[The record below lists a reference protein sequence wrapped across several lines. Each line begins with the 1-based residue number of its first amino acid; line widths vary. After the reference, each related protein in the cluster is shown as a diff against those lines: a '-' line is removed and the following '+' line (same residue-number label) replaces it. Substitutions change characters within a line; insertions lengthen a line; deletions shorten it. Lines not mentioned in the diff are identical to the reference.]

1 MNLSK
6 AVQELNSVK
15 TNLKALK
22 TSEKALTEEIKQELA
37 GQGLEA
43 KILSDIN
50 MKVTCKEVTKTEINE
65 DALIKIIGYLID
77 STSNDDLKDAL
88 KSCLL
93 VKTVVD
99 EDKIQEL
106 IYKGFISIED
116 IQPAVIEK
124 SYTRLTIKE
133 VK

>member
-15 TNLKALK
+15 NDLKALK
-22 TSEKALTEEIKQELA
+22 TSEKTLTEEIKQELA

-65 DALIKIIGYLID
+65 DALIKIIGDLIE
-77 STSNDDLKDAL
+77 SASNDDLKDAL

>member
-15 TNLKALK
+15 NDLKALK
-22 TSEKALTEEIKQELA
+22 TSEKTLTEEIKQELA

-65 DALIKIIGYLID
+65 DALIKIIGDLIE
-77 STSNDDLKDAL
+77 STNNDDLKDAL

-116 IQPAVIEK
+116 NQPAVIEK

>member
-1 MNLSK
+1 MNLSN

-15 TNLKALK
+15 NDLKALK
-22 TSEKALTEEIKQELA
+22 TSEKTLTEEIKQELA
-37 GQGLEA
+37 GLGLEA

-65 DALIKIIGYLID
+65 DALIKIIGDLIE
-77 STSNDDLKDAL
+77 SASNDDLKDAL

>member
-15 TNLKALK
+15 NDLKALK
-22 TSEKALTEEIKQELA
+22 TSEKTLTEEIKQELA
-37 GQGLEA
+37 GLGLEA

-65 DALIKIIGYLID
+65 DALIKIIGNLID
-77 STSNDDLKDAL
+77 SANNDDLKDAL

>member
-65 DALIKIIGYLID
+65 DALIRIIGDLID
-77 STSNDDLKDAL
+77 STKNDDLKDAL

>member
-15 TNLKALK
+15 SDLKALK
-22 TSEKALTEEIKQELA
+22 TSEKTLTEEIKQELA

-65 DALIKIIGYLID
+65 DALIKIIGHLID
-77 STSNDDLKDAL
+77 SANNDDLKDAL

>member
-15 TNLKALK
+15 NDLKALK
-22 TSEKALTEEIKQELA
+22 TSEKTLTEEIKQELA

-65 DALIKIIGYLID
+65 DALIKIIGDLIE
-77 STSNDDLKDAL
+77 STNNDDLKDAL

-93 VKTVVD
+93 VKTAVD

>member
-15 TNLKALK
+15 SDLKALK

-65 DALIKIIGYLID
+65 DALIKIIGHLID
-77 STSNDDLKDAL
+77 SANNDDLKDAL

>member
-15 TNLKALK
+15 NDLKALK
-22 TSEKALTEEIKQELA
+22 TSEKTLTEEIKQELA
-37 GQGLEA
+37 GLGLEA

-65 DALIKIIGYLID
+65 DALIKIIGNLIEAAN
-77 STSNDDLKDAL
+77 NDDLKDAL

-99 EDKIQEL
+99 EDKVQEL

>member
-22 TSEKALTEEIKQELA
+22 TSEKVLTEEIKQELA

-65 DALIKIIGYLID
+65 DALIKIIGDLIE
-77 STSNDDLKDAL
+77 STNNDDLKDAL

>member
-15 TNLKALK
+15 SDLKALK
-22 TSEKALTEEIKQELA
+22 TSEKTLTEEIKQELA

-65 DALIKIIGYLID
+65 DALIKIIGDLIE
-77 STSNDDLKDAL
+77 SANNDDLKDAL

>member
-15 TNLKALK
+15 NDLKALK
-22 TSEKALTEEIKQELA
+22 TSEKTLTEEIKQELV

-65 DALIKIIGYLID
+65 DALIKIIDDLID
-77 STSNDDLKDAL
+77 STNNDDLKDAL

-93 VKTVVD
+93 IKTAVD
-99 EDKIQEL
+99 EDKVQEL
-106 IYKGFISIED
+106 IYKGFISIET

>member
-15 TNLKALK
+15 SDLKALK

-65 DALIKIIGYLID
+65 DALIRIIGDLID
-77 STSNDDLKDAL
+77 SASNDDLKDAL

>member
-65 DALIKIIGYLID
+65 DALIKIIGHLID
-77 STSNDDLKDAL
+77 STSNYDLKDAL

>member
-15 TNLKALK
+15 SDLKALK
-22 TSEKALTEEIKQELA
+22 TSEKTLTEEIKQELA

-65 DALIKIIGYLID
+65 DALIKIIGDLIE
-77 STSNDDLKDAL
+77 SASNDDLKDAL

>member
-43 KILSDIN
+43 KILNDIN

-65 DALIKIIGYLID
+65 DALIKIIGHLID
-77 STSNDDLKDAL
+77 SASNDDLKDAL

>member
-15 TNLKALK
+15 NDLKALK
-22 TSEKALTEEIKQELA
+22 TSEKTLTEEIKQELA

-65 DALIKIIGYLID
+65 DALIKIIGDLIE
-77 STSNDDLKDAL
+77 STNNDDLKDAL

-116 IQPAVIEK
+116 IQSAVIEK

>member
-15 TNLKALK
+15 SDLKALK
-22 TSEKALTEEIKQELA
+22 TSEKTLTEEIKQELA

-65 DALIKIIGYLID
+65 DALIKIIGDLIE
-77 STSNDDLKDAL
+77 STNNDDLKDAL

>member
-15 TNLKALK
+15 SDLKALK
-22 TSEKALTEEIKQELA
+22 TSEKTLTEEIKQELA
-37 GQGLEA
+37 GLGLEA

-65 DALIKIIGYLID
+65 DALIKIIGDLIE
-77 STSNDDLKDAL
+77 SANNDDLKDAL

>member
-65 DALIKIIGYLID
+65 DALIKIIGHLID

-106 IYKGFISIED
+106 IYKGFISLED

>member
-15 TNLKALK
+15 NDLKALK
-22 TSEKALTEEIKQELA
+22 TSEKTLTEEIKQELA
-37 GQGLEA
+37 GLGLEA

-65 DALIKIIGYLID
+65 DALIKIIGDLIE
-77 STSNDDLKDAL
+77 STNNDDLKDAL

>member
-15 TNLKALK
+15 NDLKALK
-22 TSEKALTEEIKQELA
+22 TSEKTLTEEIKQELA

-65 DALIKIIGYLID
+65 DALIKIIGDLIE
-77 STSNDDLKDAL
+77 SANNDDLKDAL

>member
-15 TNLKALK
+15 SDLKALK

-65 DALIKIIGYLID
+65 DALIKIITELI
-77 STSNDDLKDAL
+77 SNTRNKDLKDEL
-88 KSCLL
+88 NKCL
-93 VKTVVD
+93 VIKTVID
-99 EDKIQEL
+99 EDKVQEL
-106 IYKGFISIED
+106 IYKGFISIET

>member
-6 AVQELNSVK
+6 AVQEINSVK
-15 TNLKALK
+15 NDLKALK
-22 TSEKALTEEIKQELA
+22 TSEKTLTEEIKQELV

-65 DALIKIIGYLID
+65 DALIKIIGHLID
-77 STSNDDLKDAL
+77 SASNDDLKDAL

>member
-15 TNLKALK
+15 NDLKALK

-65 DALIKIIGYLID
+65 DALIKIIGDLIE
-77 STSNDDLKDAL
+77 STNNDDLKDAL

>member
-15 TNLKALK
+15 SDLKALK

-65 DALIKIIGYLID
+65 DAFIKIIGDLIE
-77 STSNDDLKDAL
+77 STNNDDLKDAL

>member
-15 TNLKALK
+15 SDLKALK
-22 TSEKALTEEIKQELA
+22 TSEKTLTEEIKQELA

-65 DALIKIIGYLID
+65 DALIKIIGDLID
-77 STSNDDLKDAL
+77 SANNDDLKDAL

-106 IYKGFISIED
+106 IYKVFISIED